1 MFNFL
6 SDLIPPCTAI
16 LSSLGFIKT
25 QQASIERLQSY
36 GIFFGEIMILPSCVM
51 ISMQI
56 KVFPAAATHFN
67 PNFVGKKICCECE
80 TFFLLWSKS
89 FNCILVCLSL
99 PEGLAWH
106 GCFSAFLCPHLPLF
120 KSSSPG
126 GRREGSLQWCRYISR
141 LQTHNFPEQNPW
153 YACADVIMQ
162 IVNS

>member
-67 PNFVGKKICCECE
+67 PNFVGKRNALNKK
-80 TFFLLWSKS
+80 LLSYSELSQLIS
-89 FNCILVCLSL
+89 FWCVWVCQN
-99 PEGLAWH
+99 LAWH
-106 GCFSAFLCPHLPLF
+106 GMVAFQHSCVPTSPYLSLLPRGEEGGESAMMSLHF
-120 KSSSPG
+120 SSSNTQLPRTKPFICL
-126 GRREGSLQWCRYISR
+126 RRCD
-141 LQTHNFPEQNPW
+141 NAN
-153 YACADVIMQ
+153 C
-162 IVNS
+162 